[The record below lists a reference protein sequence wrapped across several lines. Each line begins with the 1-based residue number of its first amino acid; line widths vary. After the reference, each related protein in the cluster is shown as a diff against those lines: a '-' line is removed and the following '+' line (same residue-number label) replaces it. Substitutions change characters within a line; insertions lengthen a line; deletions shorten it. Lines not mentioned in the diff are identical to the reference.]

1 MNLLETVKEPPKIR
15 VVVRK
20 RPMNSK
26 EQQGATEI
34 VTILDEQTLC
44 VGEIKYFKAPSNFW

>member
-1 MNLLETVKEPPKIR
+1 MSLLETVKEPPKIR

-26 EQQGATEI
+26 ESQGATEI
-34 VTILDEQTLC
+34 VTILDEQSLT
-44 VGEIKYFKAPSNFW
+44 VGEIK

>member
-26 EQQGATEI
+26 EQQGASEI

-44 VGEIKYFKAPSNFW
+44 VGEIKYLKAPFNFW

>member
-44 VGEIKYFKAPSNFW
+44 VGEIKYSKSPFNFW